1 MRAAL
6 LAALLL
12 ACGHPPRG
20 PAVAPAGPAAVS
32 LAAAAPLVTPGERM
46 TFRMQLR
53 GVELA
58 AMTLAVGEI
67 TELDGHEVIMVQSH
81 AHSVGLANLVAA
93 VDDTFTSWI
102 DVATGRTHRFTVAEF
117 ETGSRTNIEH
127 TVAHIGQRA
136 GTTIPVE
143 FALNDAAPR
152 PEPQAVSH
160 ADIWDFN
167 TFLIALRSWEGRP
180 GTRTSMEAFRS
191 RWMWQLDVT
200 IGARETLST
209 ELGEM
214 PALRFDAHGFRLQRT
229 GQRDLSSETR
239 AFSIWISDDD
249 GRVPLKVKAK
259 TDYGDVTLDIV
270 DYQPGTGARLRRR

>member
-20 PAVAPAGPAAVS
+20 PAVGPATPAAVS

-58 AMTLAVGEI
+58 AMTLVVGEV
-67 TELDGHEVIMVQSH
+67 TQLDGHDVIVVQSH
-81 AHSVGLANLVAA
+81 AQSVGLANLVAA

-102 DVATGRTHRFTVAEF
+102 DVTTGRTQRFTVAEF
-117 ETGSRTNIEH
+117 ETGSRTNVEH
-127 TVAHIGQRA
+127 TVASIGQRESDVV
-136 GTTIPVE
+136 PVE
-143 FALNDAAPR
+143 FALNDGEPR
-152 PEPQAVSH
+152 PEPQTVSH

-167 TFLIALRSWEGRP
+167 TFLIALRSWEGKP
-180 GTRTSMEAFRS
+180 GTKTSMEAFRS
-191 RWMWQLDVT
+191 RWMWQLDVQ
-200 IGARETLST
+200 IGGRETLST

-214 PALRFDAHGFRLQRT
+214 PALRFDAHGYRLHRT
-229 GQRDLSSETR
+229 GKRDAGSETR
-239 AFSIWISDDD
+239 DFSIWISDDD

-270 DYQPGTGARLRRR
+270 DYQPGTGERLRRR